1 MPRTWFKLD
10 GAKGD
15 RTFEQQLI
23 GLEQLWPWVKGASVL
38 DVGCAEGLIAIEC
51 ERQGAENVLGVELR
65 GDAVKRANELARNR
79 TASFLQADANVF
91 TVAPLSFD
99 VVLMLA
105 ILHKLRDPSAAFE
118 RYLRAARQL
127 AVVRL
132 PNDDWP
138 VLRDARSGNRPHDLA
153 AVAARAGFDMT
164 GWAQGPVA
172 DGNPP
177 EFVGYLTRIA

>member
-105 ILHKLRDPSAAFE
+105 ILHKLRDPSEAFE
-118 RYLRAARQL
+118 RYLRSCRTL

-132 PNDDWP
+132 RHNDWP
-138 VLRDARSGNRPHDLA
+138 VLRDARSGNRPYDLS
-153 AVAARAGFDMT
+153 VVSKRCGFHLADVRR
-164 GWAQGPVA
+164 GPVA

-177 EFVGYLTRIA
+177 EFVGYLTRIE